1 MSSPNQPTETSSG
14 IRVNQRLIIPHNE
27 ITIRAT
33 RSSGPGGQHVNK
45 TSSRIE
51 LVWNLSTSE
60 VLTHE
65 DRTRLLT
72 ALASKLT
79 TDNEL
84 RIVVS
89 DTRSQYKNRAIAE
102 ERFAELIKKAL
113 VVPRIRKPTQPS
125 RRQKQA
131 RLEEKARISEKKRQ
145 RQRPGEED

>member
-1 MSSPNQPTETSSG
+1 MSSPNQPSETPSG

-60 VLTHE
+60 VLTDE

-89 DTRSQYKNRAIAE
+89 DTRSQHKNRAIAE